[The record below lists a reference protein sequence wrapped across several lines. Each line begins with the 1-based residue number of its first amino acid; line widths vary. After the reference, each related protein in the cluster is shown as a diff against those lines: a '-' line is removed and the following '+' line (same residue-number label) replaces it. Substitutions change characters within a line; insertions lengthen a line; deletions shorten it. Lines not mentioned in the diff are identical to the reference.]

1 MHPHAAQTLL
11 FDNGYD
17 VYVLNYKMNGCC
29 RQKGFVENAHMNS
42 HNTKGNFDV
51 YNNDLG
57 QSIDY
62 IKYQSDYSRF
72 LGYAHS
78 TGAPILL
85 NYLMQHGDKAFD
97 GFIFNS
103 PFLDWGFVGGDMVE
117 FALKRMDTMQNWAGM
132 AIDKKLDAAAT
143 PEPLKDRPIR
153 YLQEDIVISD
163 WSARVWSLHYFD
175 WGIRPLYKVP
185 MTVGFAIG
193 VTNVHKALEALHKKK
208 RCVTAKPF
216 LVITS
221 RGDDTLKAFETL
233 DRADWIGPARSEI
246 ELNDNGHD
254 VFLSSDK
261 DDTDMAIDMVAAW
274 MKNKRF

>member
-1 MHPHAAQTLL
+1 MHPHVAQKLL
-11 FDNGYD
+11 FDQGYD

-29 RQKGFVENAHMNS
+29 RQRGFVDDAHMNS
-42 HNTKGNFDV
+42 HNNKGNFDV
-51 YNNDLG
+51 YDEDIR
-57 QSIDY
+57 QAIKY
-62 IKYQSDYSRF
+62 IKNQSEYSRF

-78 TGAPILL
+78 TGGPILL
-85 NYLMQHGDKAFD
+85 NYLIHHGDDAFD

-132 AIDKKLDAAAT
+132 AMSDKLDAAVT
-143 PEPLKDRPIR
+143 PEPLKDKPIH
-153 YLQEDIVISD
+153 YLQEEIVISD

-175 WGIRPLYKVP
+175 WGTRPLYKVP

-193 VTNVHKALEALHKKK
+193 VTNVHRALESLHQQN

-221 RGDDTLKAFETL
+221 RGDDTLKAPETL
-233 DRADWIGPARSEI
+233 GRADWIGPARAEI

-254 VFLSSDK
+254 VFLSCDK
-261 DDTDMAIDMVAAW
+261 DDTDMAVDMVVAW